1 MRYPSKYVLITDVDT
16 KSISEMKHNNCNL
29 YSSNSSVLNK
39 KSSICDNIVNSEISG
54 NDNNNNNE
62 NMDNNNRD
70 NYAKVDHPLN
80 SEMFPPK
87 NMMESSTIKSLSNI
101 PMPTNA
107 CNILPEKTWQDA
119 IMSQAFTAKPNE
131 SKDDGSDNATSSSLW
146 DFSDPLHKV
155 SCVCIK

>member
-29 YSSNSSVLNK
+29 YSSVLSK

-54 NDNNNNNE
+54 NDNNNNNNE

-70 NYAKVDHPLN
+70 NYAKVDHQLN

-87 NMMESSTIKSLSNI
+87 NMMEASTIKSLSNI

-131 SKDDGSDNATSSSLW
+131 SKDDGSSSLW